1 MTVELAI
8 DIILLGFLVVVAIAA
23 VKLRDLFATVILF
36 GIYSLISAAI
46 FVSLDAV
53 DVAFTEAAV
62 GAGISTILILST
74 LGLTSRNE
82 KPTTHSVFLP
92 LLVVIITGATLVF
105 GTLDMPAFADP
116 DAPVHQHVAPRYIH
130 DSYKEVGMPNIVTSV
145 LASYRGYD
153 TMGEVVVIFT
163 AGVAVLLLLSSVRHK
178 EDELGNLPDLKHHPI
193 VLYVAKTLI
202 PMILLFALYVQF
214 HGDYGPGGGFQA
226 GVIFAAGFILYAMII
241 GIEKTRETF
250 TPKHLHWLAVTGVVL
265 YIGVGIATLI
275 LGGEFLNYNVLAQ
288 DKLAGQHWGIFLV
301 ELGVGITVTATMLSL
316 FLSFSEVRR
325 TP

>member
-1 MTVELAI
+1 MEQAI
-8 DIILLGFLVVVAIAA
+8 DIILLGFLVVVAIAV
-23 VKLRDLFATVILF
+23 VKQRDLFASVILF
-36 GIYSLISAAI
+36 GIYSLLSAAI
-46 FVSLDAV
+46 FVTLDAV

-74 LGLTSRNE
+74 LALTSRNE
-82 KPTTHSVFLP
+82 KPSTHSVFLP
-92 LLVVIITGATLVF
+92 LLVVLVTGATLVF
-105 GTLDMPAFADP
+105 GTLDMPAFGDP
-116 DAPVHQHVAPRYIH
+116 EAPVHQHVAPRYIQ
-130 DSYKEVGMPNIVTSV
+130 DSYQEVGMPNIVTSV

-178 EDELGNLPDLKHHPI
+178 EDELSNLADLKHHPI
-193 VLYVAKTLI
+193 LLNVAQILI

-241 GIEKTRETF
+241 GIDKTRETF
-250 TPKHLHWLAVTGVVL
+250 TPNCLRWLGVTGVVL
-265 YIGVGIATLI
+265 YIGVGIVTLL
-275 LGGEFLNYNVLAQ
+275 LGGEFLNYNVLAE
-288 DKLAGQHWGIFLV
+288 DNLAGQHWGIFLV

>member
-1 MTVELAI
+1 MELAI
-8 DIILLGFLVVVAIAA
+8 DIILLGFLIIVAIAV
-23 VKLRDLFATVILF
+23 VKLRDLFASVILF
-36 GIYSLISAAI
+36 GIYSLLSAAI
-46 FVSLDAV
+46 FVTLDAV

-62 GAGISTILILST
+62 GAGISSILILST
-74 LGLTSRNE
+74 LALTSRNE
-82 KPTTHSVFLP
+82 KPSRHSIFLP
-92 LLVVIITGATLVF
+92 LLVVIITGSTLVF

-116 DAPVHQHVAPRYIH
+116 DAPIHKHVAPRYIQ
-130 DSYKEVGMPNIVTSV
+130 DSYQEVGMPNIVTSV

-178 EDELGNLPDLKHHPI
+178 EDELSNLVDLKHHPI
-193 VLYVAKTLI
+193 LLYVTQILI
-202 PMILLFALYVQF
+202 PLILMFALYVQF

-226 GVIFAAGFILYAMII
+226 GVIFAAGFILYSMII
-241 GIEKTRETF
+241 GIDKVRETF
-250 TPKHLHWLAVTGVVL
+250 TPKCLRWLAVTGVML

-275 LGGEFLNYNVLAQ
+275 LGGEFLNYSVLAE
-288 DKLAGQHWGIFLV
+288 DKLSGQHWGIFLV

-325 TP
+325 AP